1 MTRGLILC
9 AAVLALAGCGGSP
22 KKSGTLLIA
31 VDAPF
36 SRSPY
41 VGQTIA
47 NGLQLAVDEINAT
60 GGIAT
65 KDTVYQL
72 KVKRYDNAL
81 SPRQALANAR
91 RAIADGAVA
100 IVDDGTGVDASWR
113 VANDAHVP
121 IGITYGG
128 GLDLVDAAKR
138 PNVFRVAPTDHGI
151 AFRLAEYTIP
161 KGLKLALL
169 HDDTTYGQEG
179 GKAIDVAFSRNASS
193 VALKLTLPAGDT
205 DLSPQVLR
213 ARRSGATALLVWGEA
228 STIAKVVVA
237 ARSAGWN
244 APVYAPPSAEDPALR
259 QQLADRPQWLD
270 GLVFAS
276 GRMTAELGPGFFY
289 AFQAKYESAYGAQ
302 KVGVR
307 TPGGKEVIAPP
318 GVRTAGGKE
327 VIAPP
332 DYAMYSYDFGN
343 LLAAALRL
351 GRDKDLSKALEQVTV
366 RGANGDERGFNERNH
381 EGVVDDDVYFAR
393 FRGMTY
399 EPVQDDPLSST
410 LPKILQ
416 TR

>member
-1 MTRGLILC
+1 VTLR
-9 AAVLALAGCGGSP
+9 AVRAVAVCLLVVALSGCGGST
-22 KKSGTLLIA
+22 KKSGGTLLIA

-41 VGQTIA
+41 VGETIA
-47 NGLQLAVDEINAT
+47 NGVQLAVEEINA
-60 GGIAT
+60 GGGVVKAD
-65 KDTVYQL
+65 KVYTL

-91 RAIADGAVA
+91 RAIADGAIA
-100 IVDDGTGVDASWR
+100 IVDDGTGVDASWQ
-113 VANDAHVP
+113 VANEAGVP

-128 GLDLVDAAKR
+128 GLDLVDPETR
-138 PNVFRVAPTDHGI
+138 PNVFRIAPTDHGI

-179 GKAIDVAFSRNASS
+179 GKAIDRAFSGNPES
-193 VALKLTLPAGDT
+193 VATKLTVPANDT

-213 ARRSGATALLVWGEA
+213 ARRAGATGLLVWGQA
-228 STIAKVVVA
+228 ATIGKVLVA
-237 ARSAGWN
+237 ARSAGWDV
-244 APVYAPPSAEDPALR
+244 PVFAPPSAEEPALR
-259 QQLADRPQWLD
+259 QQLADRPTWLD
-270 GLVFAS
+270 GLTFAS

-289 AFQAKYESAYGAQ
+289 AFEAKYESAYGAA

-307 TPGGKEVIAPP
+307 TPDGKS
-318 GVRTAGGKE
+318 

-343 LLAAALRL
+343 VLAAALRADT
-351 GRDKDLSKALEQVTV
+351 GAVRSTALELVPV
-366 RGANGDERGFNERNH
+366 RGANGDERGFTERH
-381 EGVVDDDVYFAR
+381 PARVVDDDVYFAR
-393 FRGMTY
+393 FQGMTY
-399 EPVQDDPLSST
+399 RPVKDDPLSAT
-410 LPKILQ
+410 LATVQQ

>member
-1 MTRGLILC
+1 MKLGAMTRGLILC
-9 AAVLALAGCGGSP
+9 VAVFALAGCGGSA

-41 VGQTIA
+41 VGETIA
-47 NGLQLAVDEINAT
+47 NGLQLAVDEVNA
-60 GGIAT
+60 GGGVAT

-72 KVKRYDNAL
+72 QVKRYDNAL

-100 IVDDGTGVDASWR
+100 IVDDGTGVDAAWR

-128 GLDLVDAAKR
+128 GLDLVDTAKR

-169 HDDTTYGQEG
+169 HDDTSYGQEG
-179 GKAIDVAFSRNASS
+179 ARALDVAFSRNASS

-213 ARRSGATALLVWGEA
+213 ARRSGAKALLVWGEA

-289 AFQAKYESAYGAQ
+289 AFEAKYESAYGAQ

-307 TPGGKEVIAPP
+307 TAD
-318 GVRTAGGKE
+318 GKE

-343 LLAAALRL
+343 LLAAALRA
-351 GRDKDLSKALEQVTV
+351 GANKDLSKALEQVTV

-399 EPVQDDPLSST
+399 EPVKDDPLSST
-410 LPKILQ
+410 LPTILQ

>member
-9 AAVLALAGCGGSP
+9 AAVLALAGCGGSA

-60 GGIAT
+60 GGVVT

-100 IVDDGTGVDASWR
+100 IVDDGTGVDAAWR
-113 VANDAHVP
+113 VANDARVP

-128 GLDLVDAAKR
+128 GLDLVDTAKR

-169 HDDTTYGQEG
+169 HDDTSYGQEG
-179 GKAIDVAFSRNASS
+179 ARALDVAFSRNASS

-213 ARRSGATALLVWGEA
+213 ARRSGAKALLVWGEA

-289 AFQAKYESAYGAQ
+289 AFEAKYESAYGAQ

-307 TPGGKEVIAPP
+307 TAD
-318 GVRTAGGKE
+318 GKE

-343 LLAAALRL
+343 LLAAALRA
-351 GRDKDLSKALEQVTV
+351 GGDKDLSKALEQVTV

-393 FRGMTY
+393 FHGMTY

-410 LPKILQ
+410 LPTILQ

>member
-1 MTRGLILC
+1 MTKGLVL
-9 AAVLALAGCGGSP
+9 VLGLLALSGCGGAA

-47 NGLQLAVDEINAT
+47 NGIQLAVDEVNAG
-60 GGIAT
+60 GGIAS
-65 KDTVYQL
+65 KDTNYQL

-100 IVDDGTGVDASWR
+100 IIDDGTGVDAEWQ

-128 GLDLVDAAKR
+128 GLGLVDPVKR
-138 PNVFRVAPTDHGI
+138 PNVFRIAPTDHGI
-151 AFRLAEYTIP
+151 AFRLAEHTIP

-179 GKAIDVAFSRNASS
+179 ARALDKAFSHNASS
-193 VALKLTLPAGDT
+193 VTLKLTLPAGDT

-228 STIAKVVVA
+228 ATIGKVVVA
-237 ARSAGWN
+237 ARSAGWEV
-244 APVYAPPSAEDPALR
+244 PVYAPPSAEDPALR
-259 QQLADRPQWLD
+259 QQLADRPKWLD
-270 GLVFAS
+270 GLTFAS

-289 AFQAKYESAYGAQ
+289 AFEAKYESAYGAQ
-302 KVGVR
+302 MVGVH
-307 TPGGKEVIAPP
+307 TPDGKN
-318 GVRTAGGKE
+318 

-351 GRDKDLSKALEQVTV
+351 GRDKDLSKSLEQVTV

-393 FRGMTY
+393 FLGMTY
-399 EPVQDDPLSST
+399 RPVQDDPLSAT
-410 LPKILQ
+410 LPTIEQ

>member
-1 MTRGLILC
+1 MARGLII
-9 AAVLALAGCGGSP
+9 AAALLALAGCGGTQ
-22 KKSGTLLIA
+22 KKAGGTLLIA

-41 VGQTIA
+41 VGETIA
-47 NGLQLAVDEINAT
+47 NGVQLAVEEINAS
-60 GGIAT
+60 GGISSGN
-65 KDTVYQL
+65 TVYRL
-72 KVKRYDNAL
+72 KVGRYDNAL

-100 IVDDGTGVDASWR
+100 IVDDGTGVDATWR

-128 GLDLVDAAKR
+128 GAGLVDAVKR

-169 HDDTTYGQEG
+169 HDDTTYGQVG
-179 GKAIDVAFSRNASS
+179 ARSLDIAFSRNPES
-193 VALKLTLPAGDT
+193 VAVKLTLPAGDT

-228 STIAKVVVA
+228 ATIGKVVVA

-244 APVYAPPSAEDPALR
+244 VPIYAPPSAEDPALR

-270 GLVFAS
+270 GVVFAS

-289 AFQAKYESAYGAQ
+289 AFEAKYEAAYGAQ

-307 TPGGKEVIAPP
+307 TPAGKQ
-318 GVRTAGGKE
+318 

-351 GRDKDLSKALEQVTV
+351 GPDSNLSKALEQVTV

-399 EPVQDDPLSST
+399 EPVKDDPLSST
-410 LPKILQ
+410 LPTILQ